1 MWNPEKWYKW
11 TYLQSRNR
19 DTGVKSKLMYTKG
32 GKGGWDE
39 LGDWIDI

>member
-1 MWNPEKWYKW
+1 MWNPEKWYEW
-11 TYLQSRNR
+11 AYLQSGNR
-19 DTGVKSKLMYTKG
+19 DTGVESKLMATKE